1 MRPDFDASKPEHIN
15 ERFAELG
22 EAQVRVLH
30 ATGGL
35 PVAWNLH
42 TINWLSDQS
51 TEKKPDASKQT
62 R

>member
-42 TINWLSDQS
+42 TTNW
-51 TEKKPDASKQT
+51 PF
-62 R
+62 